1 MIDRVDLFNSLIS
14 KNIDTNIYQKEF
26 YNLLIEPINHIL
38 EDLDSYTIP
47 YFDKNSNQKN
57 ILIIGDTHLSKI
69 PFDALIDKNDKY
81 FMVDNVISYAK
92 SFKSIHRTLNKHN
105 YNNYFSI
112 NSNSSLLIGG
122 IPYEDYNY
130 NKKIFNN
137 LEFSFLKFQVY

>member
-1 MIDRVDLFNSLIS
+1 M
-14 KNIDTNIYQKEF
+14 E
-26 YNLLIEPINHIL
+26 
-38 EDLDSYTIP
+38 
-47 YFDKNSNQKN
+47 
-57 ILIIGDTHLSKI
+57 
-69 PFDALIDKNDKY
+69 
-81 FMVDNVISYAK
+81 DNVISYAK

-137 LEFSFLKFQVY
+137 LEFSIPEISSILEYNPKSSVLKEEDALKQILKTLILQI